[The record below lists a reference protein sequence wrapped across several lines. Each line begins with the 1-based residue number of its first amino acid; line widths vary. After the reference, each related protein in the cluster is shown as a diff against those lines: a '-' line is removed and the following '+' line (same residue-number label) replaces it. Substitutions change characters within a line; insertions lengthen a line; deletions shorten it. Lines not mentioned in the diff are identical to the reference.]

1 MSYFQGELKC
11 WVTSKPT
18 CAWRGLDAQGTTWAQ
33 PAILPGKTGVQHPH
47 QLLCLLS
54 QHSGLLP
61 PSRPLHLLSPLP
73 ALLSTGRHWGGLSS
87 SCEPHIYLCDLIG
100 FLFPTRQAERAGIAS
115 VCPQE
120 GFSRSLCD
128 PEKDMMA
135 NKYPSTGAPRGIAML
150 SPWSGVGP
158 GLI

>member
-1 MSYFQGELKC
+1 MKC
-11 WVTSKPT
+11 WVTSKAT
-18 CAWRGLDAQGTTWAQ
+18 CAWRGLDAQGTTCAQ
-33 PAILPGKTGVQHPH
+33 PAILTGKTGFQRPH

-61 PSRPLHLLSPLP
+61 PSRPLHLLSPP
-73 ALLSTGRHWGGLSS
+73 PGLLSTGHHWGGLSS
-87 SCEPHIYLCDLIG
+87 SCEPHIYLCGLIG
-100 FLFPTRQAERAGIAS
+100 FMFPIRQAEGRNRI
-115 VCPQE
+115 CPQE

-135 NKYPSTGAPRGIAML
+135 NEYPSTCAPRGIAVL